1 MLTTTIKWCWSAA
14 VLFAFVI
21 ALPAQAQRNVTLTLN
36 TASLPDTLDAMD
48 EVQVRG
54 AIDGTGNVT
63 LPDGNVIDWNDNT
76 TLKPAN
82 DGGDFWSVSF
92 QIPDNSELL
101 FKFYS
106 QLLEDDIA
114 GGWEDGDNHVV
125 AAGTGDVELPL
136 HFFNKTGGTLD
147 YNWLPFESKQ
157 DTIAVWYRVVM
168 LGDEAENDGYD
179 QDNPTHRAAVT
190 GLNLYEG
197 HPFDWGTTYQPLTRE
212 SNNTNQPGFDIFS
225 GVVYYPTSLAG
236 TTQPY
241 KFILIDDQGIVDWE
255 NRVPSD
261 VNREFVVPA
270 QDTTLQWVYY
280 GDTPFSKIE
289 PVTGDVI
296 FTVDL
301 TPLEQVGLFNK
312 ARGDTLQVM
321 GSFNGWDWG
330 DRVEPK
336 GVLDPVPGQLLY
348 ERVQTLSLRVPA
360 EPAYKYI
367 IWFDSTGFHDE
378 LGFAPPGRIQNQGSA
393 DEYFAPLVFE
403 EPLSTAGGNR
413 TFEFTGATE
422 LELPV
427 DRFNDILEYNI
438 IPVGTSIDIT
448 WTIDMT
454 PALTPE
460 IGGSNAGDAFV
471 PATDKVMLQA
481 DADLI
486 WAISQGYPRRDDG
499 TLYQADTTITFT
511 QTSGNVY
518 QGTKTISGPT
528 YGAVQYFFGYGES
541 QASGAAF
548 FETEGGFQTGR
559 RRTRFIPRNPDGSW
573 PEFYNFPSE
582 SFLADGDK
590 PVEQNPALATA
601 VEPVDGELPQQITL
615 SQNFPNPFN
624 PTTTFEYAI
633 SAAQQVDLFVYD
645 IIGRR
650 VATLVSG
657 LQPANTYKVTFDATS
672 LASGTYFYR
681 LETADKVITRSMVL
695 LK

>member
-1 MLTTTIKWCWSAA
+1 MLTTTKKWCWSAV

-36 TASLPDTLDAMD
+36 TATLPDTLDALD

-76 TLKPAN
+76 TLKPTN
-82 DGGDFWSVSF
+82 DGGDFWSVGF
-92 QIPDNSELL
+92 QIPDNSELK
-101 FKFYS
+101 FKFYA
-106 QLLEDDIA
+106 QLAEDDGI
-114 GGWEDGDNHVV
+114 GGWEDGGDHVV
-125 AAGTGDVELPL
+125 EAGTGDVTLPL
-136 HFFNKTGGTLD
+136 HFFEKGD
-147 YNWLPFESKQ
+147 DKEYDWRPFESKT
-157 DTIAVWYRVVM
+157 DTVGVWFRVYM
-168 LGDEAENDGYD
+168 CTSEGQGDGY
-179 QDNPTHRAAVT
+179 NPNA
-190 GLNLYEG
+190 
-197 HPFDWGTTYQPLTRE
+197 PLTVAVRGDDFSGTGPLSWGDNNVVLAQE
-212 SNNTNQPGFDIFS
+212 STTDGQPGYDLWS
-225 GVVYYPTSLAG
+225 GVAYYPTSMAGMTQNFKYVFVKDDVVSWEDGTGDRPFTIPQGDSTLA
-236 TTQPY
+236 
-241 KFILIDDQGIVDWE
+241 
-255 NRVPSD
+255 
-261 VNREFVVPA
+261 
-270 QDTTLQWVYY
+270 WVYY
-280 GDTPFSKIE
+280 GNTAPVE
-289 PVTGDVI
+289 GGCGATPVTGDVI

-312 ARGDTLQVM
+312 ARGDTIQVM

-330 DRVEPK
+330 DRVEPE
-336 GVLDPVPGQLLY
+336 GVLDPIPGQLLY
-348 ERVQTLSLRVPA
+348 ERVQTLSLVVPA

-367 IWFDSTGFHDE
+367 LWFDSTGFHDE

-413 TFEFTGATE
+413 TFEYTGATE

-427 DRFNDILEYNI
+427 DLFNDILEYNI
-438 IPVGTSIDIT
+438 IPDGTSIDVT
-448 WTIDMT
+448 WTVDMT

-460 IGGSNAGDAFV
+460 IGGSNAGDAFE

-481 DADLI
+481 DGDLI
-486 WAISQGYPRRDDG
+486 WAVTQGYPRREDG
-499 TLYQADTTITFT
+499 TLYQADTTFTFAA
-511 QTSGNVY
+511 TSGNVY
-518 QGTKTISGPT
+518 QGTKTVSGPT
-528 YGAVQYFFGYGES
+528 YGAMQYFFGYGAS

-573 PEFYNFPSE
+573 PESYSFPAE
-582 SFLADGDK
+582 TFIADGDK

-624 PTTTFEYAI
+624 PTTTFEYTI

-657 LQPANTYKVTFDATS
+657 LQPANTYKVTFDAST